1 MSDDVDESWHALTIG
16 GSLVATGPVPGGT
29 RFRRHEHEG
38 VHLCIVLDG
47 GFVES
52 RPDGPEDV
60 GPGTVR
66 VSPSARHDIDFSP
79 RGARCAVLELGPAET
94 DRSVARGTR
103 FLRDPWLAGLVAR
116 LDRALS
122 GRALDAPARVEEAA
136 IELLAQ
142 VERRQVGRS
151 APPPPWLR
159 AARELLHDDPSAGSL
174 GALASRLEVHRVHLA
189 RAFRD
194 HYGETVGDHLR
205 RIRLMRATRML
216 RDCERPLSQVALDAG
231 FTDQSHMTRA
241 LRASLGLT
249 PSQARR
255 ALLSF
260 KTAALR

>member
-1 MSDDVDESWHALTIG
+1 MSDDADESWRALTIG
-16 GSLVATGPVPGGT
+16 DTHVASGSVPGDT

-38 VHLCIVLDG
+38 VHLCVVLDG

-66 VSPSARHDIDFSP
+66 ISASARHDIDFAP
-79 RGARCAVLELGPAET
+79 FGARCAVLELGPA
-94 DRSVARGTR
+94 DVHRAPARGAR

-136 IELLAQ
+136 TELLAQ
-142 VERRQVGRS
+142 VERRQLGRS

-205 RIRLMRATRML
+205 RIRLMRATRL
-216 RDCERPLSQVALDAG
+216 LHEGEAPLSQIALDAG
-231 FTDQSHMTRA
+231 FSDQSHMTRA
-241 LRASLGLT
+241 IRASLGLT

-260 KTAALR
+260 KTPALS